1 MNIFSALILIA
12 ASSSLAH
19 SKNTSLNQSIR
30 LPIFGSKKPSNTQL
44 QPAAT
49 IVPLPTSPIQN
60 QANFTTSAQ
69 PDPTIQQQSIQ
80 KEESVSNTP
89 QKLIFPQRSTI
100 DLAEKQTN
108 IAAPIVFNNTV
119 PATGA
124 TPDLKTVD
132 PNQPSNIALVGS
144 NNPINSPSASKQE
157 CDIPQQPVMEFF
169 VPNNGPVLIQD
180 NPAYVYRTPHNQLV
194 IEIRHG
200 DQKPQIITLTPSI
213 SSNKRTENI
222 ADSLK
227 NLLPVVAV
235 TPYDPPGTFFS
246 GCMLPTY
253 AVSKIGANVSTLAI
267 SQSSLSP
274 IQMGNRYLEKV
285 SHTLK
290 ASAVPAHLS
299 PLYSILPVTEKLKPV
314 GYQVPQNVV
323 CYFQNNQGTYA
334 YPSANTQAVITLTDT
349 NEILAVNGL
358 FAMQNP
364 LGQYFRMITPINRKL
379 LNLEMSVLNKKLSDD
394 WSKSQQNTPLTTPN
408 VKDISANTLV
418 LYIGRVVATGSTHH
432 SGDTICVARYLVMQN
447 QY

>member
-1 MNIFSALILIA
+1 
-12 ASSSLAH
+12 
-19 SKNTSLNQSIR
+19 
-30 LPIFGSKKPSNTQL
+30 
-44 QPAAT
+44 
-49 IVPLPTSPIQN
+49 
-60 QANFTTSAQ
+60 
-69 PDPTIQQQSIQ
+69 
-80 KEESVSNTP
+80 
-89 QKLIFPQRSTI
+89 
-100 DLAEKQTN
+100 
-108 IAAPIVFNNTV
+108 
-119 PATGA
+119 
-124 TPDLKTVD
+124 
-132 PNQPSNIALVGS
+132 
-144 NNPINSPSASKQE
+144 
-157 CDIPQQPVMEFF
+157 
-169 VPNNGPVLIQD
+169 
-180 NPAYVYRTPHNQLV
+180 
-194 IEIRHG
+194 
-200 DQKPQIITLTPSI
+200 
-213 SSNKRTENI
+213 
-222 ADSLK
+222 
-227 NLLPVVAV
+227 
-235 TPYDPPGTFFS
+235 
-246 GCMLPTY
+246 
-253 AVSKIGANVSTLAI
+253 
-267 SQSSLSP
+267 
-274 IQMGNRYLEKV
+274 MGNRYLEKV